1 MRIRPPALLLVV
13 LAACSAPTSNPWVA
27 LPAAGDTAGTMVT
40 IKGTV
45 HYTDVEGGVYSI
57 RAEDGT
63 NYDPLNLPAAFKKDG
78 LAVEA
83 EARTQPATMGINQV
97 GPIVALTRIRNLKE

>member
-1 MRIRPPALLLVV
+1 MRIHALALLAFT
-13 LAACSAPTSNPWVA
+13 LAACNMPASNPWVV
-27 LPAAGDTAGTMVT
+27 LPETADTTGTQVT
-40 IKGTV
+40 IAGTV

-63 NYDPLNLPAAFKKDG
+63 NYDPTNLPAEFKKDG

-83 EARTQPATMGINQV
+83 EARTQPAMVGINQV
-97 GPIVALTRIRNLKE
+97 GPIVTLIRIRKR

>member
-1 MRIRPPALLLVV
+1 MRIRLVV
-13 LAACSAPTSNPWVA
+13 PFLLALAACGAPKSNPWVV
-27 LPAAGDTAGTMVT
+27 LPAAADTTGTRVT

-45 HYTDVEGGVYSI
+45 QYTGVEGGVYSI

-63 NYDPLNLPAAFKKDG
+63 NYDPTNLPPEFRKAG

-83 EARTQPATMGINQV
+83 EARTQPAMVGINQV
-97 GPIVALTRIRNLKE
+97 GPIVSLIRIRNREE